1 MIKKLIKYVG
11 EYKKPTILTPIF
23 VLLESVMEIL
33 IPLLMAKL
41 IDDGI
46 DVGDMGVITKYGV
59 YLLAAALLTM
69 FFGSAA
75 GMTAAHASAG
85 FAKNVRRGMYYKI
98 QDFSF
103 SNIDKFSTESLVTRL
118 TTDVSNVQQVFQM
131 MTRICFRAPAIL
143 IFALIASFSVNHEL
157 SLVFLLSMPILGVGI
172 FILINRV
179 QPIFER
185 VFKTY
190 DKLNNVVQ

>member
-46 DVGDMGVITKYGV
+46 DMGDMNVIVKYGLI
-59 YLLAAALLTM
+59 LLAAALLTM

-75 GMTAAHASAG
+75 GVTAANASA
-85 FAKNVRRGMYYKI
+85 
-98 QDFSF
+98 
-103 SNIDKFSTESLVTRL
+103 
-118 TTDVSNVQQVFQM
+118 
-131 MTRICFRAPAIL
+131 
-143 IFALIASFSVNHEL
+143 
-157 SLVFLLSMPILGVGI
+157 
-172 FILINRV
+172 
-179 QPIFER
+179 
-185 VFKTY
+185 
-190 DKLNNVVQ
+190 

>member
-46 DVGDMGVITKYGV
+46 DMGDMNVIVKYGLI
-59 YLLAAALLTM
+59 LLAAALLTM

-75 GMTAAHASAG
+75 GIPSA
-85 FAKNVRRGMYYKI
+85 
-98 QDFSF
+98 
-103 SNIDKFSTESLVTRL
+103 
-118 TTDVSNVQQVFQM
+118 
-131 MTRICFRAPAIL
+131 
-143 IFALIASFSVNHEL
+143 
-157 SLVFLLSMPILGVGI
+157 
-172 FILINRV
+172 
-179 QPIFER
+179 
-185 VFKTY
+185 
-190 DKLNNVVQ
+190 

>member
-46 DVGDMGVITKYGV
+46 DVGDMGVITKYGI

-69 FFGSAA
+69 FFGSVA
-75 GMTAAHASAG
+75 GMTAAYASAG
-85 FAKNVRRGMYYKI
+85 FAKNVRRGMY
-98 QDFSF
+98 
-103 SNIDKFSTESLVTRL
+103 
-118 TTDVSNVQQVFQM
+118 
-131 MTRICFRAPAIL
+131 
-143 IFALIASFSVNHEL
+143 
-157 SLVFLLSMPILGVGI
+157 
-172 FILINRV
+172 
-179 QPIFER
+179 
-185 VFKTY
+185 
-190 DKLNNVVQ
+190 

>member
-46 DVGDMGVITKYGV
+46 DMGDMNVIVKYGLI
-59 YLLAAALLTM
+59 LLAAALLTM

-75 GMTAAHASAG
+75 GVTAANASAG

-98 QDFSF
+98 QEFSF
-103 SNIDKFSTESLVTRL
+103 GNIDKFSTASLVTRL

-143 IFALIASFSVNHEL
+143 VFALIAAFSVNKEL
-157 SLVFLLSMPILGVGI
+157 
-172 FILINRV
+172 
-179 QPIFER
+179 
-185 VFKTY
+185 
-190 DKLNNVVQ
+190 